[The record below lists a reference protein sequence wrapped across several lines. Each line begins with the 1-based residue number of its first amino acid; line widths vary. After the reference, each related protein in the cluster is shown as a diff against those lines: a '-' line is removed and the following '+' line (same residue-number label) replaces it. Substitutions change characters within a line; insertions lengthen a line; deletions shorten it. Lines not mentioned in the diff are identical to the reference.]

1 MFNNTTLCFF
11 YLSFFL
17 QGKGEGTPHYHFHPL
32 HGHLD
37 IIWAITVE
45 SSPLHIASSRT
56 RTGNLWFTRAN
67 KILKHALKD
76 LFTKV
81 LFSYNVAGEA
91 KKIITFSGLRGYSKG
106 VFRTQSNICDGNFL
120 HKYNIFTKKFQLRYS
135 TVLYMPLDISNFLP
149 SW

>member
-1 MFNNTTLCFF
+1 MFFLSEFFSAGEGGGNSSLPLPPASRTLRH
-11 YLSFFL
+11 YLSDYCREL
-17 QGKGEGTPHYHFHPL
+17 TSAH
-32 HGHLD
+32 
-37 IIWAITVE
+37 T
-45 SSPLHIASSRT
+45 SSRT

-81 LFSYNVAGEA
+81 LFSYNVADEA